1 MKKYTLY
8 IVLICCCFFGKV
20 KGQVNL
26 VPNGSFELDS
36 LCPNNG
42 SEINYAPP
50 WYSPTWGS
58 PDYFNACAGSAL
70 NVMGVPLNYCGYQYA
85 KTGAAYTGIFCY
97 GILSNSPTVEAKEYL
112 QVKLTDSLIQNR
124 KYCISFYVN
133 LATLIGP
140 AYHYLAITEMGL
152 YISNN
157 SFLVTNELTLP
168 YTPQI
173 KSPTGVFLN
182 DTLNWTEVSGTYTA
196 QGGEKYITIGNF
208 NNPTDTLNMPNN
220 NNNITCVSYYYIDD
234 VSVVDCTNAGIAN
247 YQLSTL
253 NCQLSPN
260 PTTGIFTIHT
270 EGAAIKEIKITNVLG
285 ETITNYELRITN
297 ETTVDISGVA
307 KGIYFVQITVDSAGS
322 PTYKNVVNRKIIKY

>member
-234 VSVVDCTNAGIAN
+234 VSVVDCTDMGVGQLTDAKDFKLYPNPNSGTM
-247 YQLSTL
+247 QLSYTL
-253 NCQLSPN
+253 NAN
-260 PTTGIFTIHT
+260 ENGF
-270 EGAAIKEIKITNVLG
+270 V
-285 ETITNYELRITN
+285 TITNLLGENIAMYKLVSGSTLLNIN
-297 ETTVDISGVA
+297 ES
-307 KGIYFVQITVDSAGS
+307 KLESGIYFYQV
-322 PTYKNVVNRKIIKY
+322 YKNNQKVYSDKIIISK